1 MNSIFKQIP
10 PPHFCFK
17 VVCEKGMRIFGS
29 LRCATCI
36 CIQNRLYFPFNAQQ
50 NFMNI
55 IIVGVWISK
64 DSDN

>member
-17 VVCEKGMRIFGS
+17 VVCEKGMRFS
-29 LRCATCI
+29 VAYSATCI
-36 CIQNRLYFPFNAQQ
+36 CLQSRLHFPFNAQQ

-55 IIVGVWISK
+55 IIVGVWITK

>member
-17 VVCEKGMRIFGS
+17 VVCERGS
-29 LRCATCI
+29 VFSVAYGATCI
-36 CIQNRLYFPFNAQQ
+36 CIQSRLYFPFNAHQ

-55 IIVGVWISK
+55 IIVGVRIIK